1 MRGAGYKGGNIYK
14 GLRKELCVGATSISI
29 STYQVLD
36 DLGIPLLQVAE
47 EGGHAHGAESEKA
60 IAAATRPE
68 RQLPVLPAS
77 EASVCTGV
85 IRERR

>member
-1 MRGAGYKGGNIYK
+1 MRGAGYTGGDIYK

-60 IAAATRPE
+60 IAAATR
-68 RQLPVLPAS
+68 RRDNYLCYRRVTAS
-77 EASVCTGV
+77 AHR
-85 IRERR
+85 RER